1 MQGGFLLSIFR
12 QMKLTAQ
19 NLREV
24 PDFANVPDQQL
35 QWLIDKSEFQT
46 FKQGEFIFK
55 KGDAIDQLSILLK
68 GKVEVKFEQNGNYKV
83 VGEIKKNNITGLLPF
98 SRMST
103 AMGYGE
109 VIDDTEAILLDRS
122 MFKEMVA
129 NHYELTESLVHNMTS
144 RVREFTKNNVQS
156 EKMMALGKLSA
167 GLAHELNNPASA
179 MLRSSKAL
187 KQHLGNVPEKF
198 KRIISIRASE
208 EEVDII
214 NNVLFDR
221 INSRPENNMK
231 LTERNKKEDELEA
244 WLEDHGVEN
253 AFELTE
259 TLLDFC
265 MDIPVMEEIYEATGE
280 LNFPNAIEWIENV
293 LTTEK
298 IVDEIEEASDRISGL
313 VQSIKSYTHMDR
325 APEKVATDI
334 HTGIKSTLTMLN
346 HKLKKKNISIE
357 KNFGSELPE
366 PKIFVSEINQVWTNL
381 IDNAIDA
388 MEHSGTLAIKTG
400 KDKDFV
406 KIEITDNGQGIPEED
421 INNIFD
427 PFFTTKGIGEG
438 TGMGLEV
445 VQRII
450 NQHNG
455 DIKVISKQGE
465 TTFIVCLPIT

>member
-1 MQGGFLLSIFR
+1 
-12 QMKLTAQ
+12 MKITVQDLK
-19 NLREV
+19 EIPEFV
-24 PDFANVPDQQL
+24 HVPDQQID
-35 QWLIDKSEFQT
+35 WLLKKSKIES
-46 FKQGEFIFK
+46 FKPGEYVFK
-55 KGDAIDQLSILLK
+55 KGDIIDTLSILLE
-68 GKVEVKFEQNGNYKV
+68 GKLEIKFEQNGNYKV
-83 VGEIKKNNITGLLPF
+83 VDQITKYGITGLLPF

-109 VIDDTEAILLDRS
+109 VIEDSEVLFLDKS
-122 MFKEMVA
+122 FFKEMVA
-129 NHYELTESLVHNMTS
+129 NHYELTESLVHHMTS

-179 MLRSSKAL
+179 MLRSAKAL
-187 KQHLGNVPEKF
+187 KQHLANVPEKF
-198 KRIISIRASE
+198 KKVTSIKISA
-208 EEVDII
+208 EEVDIL
-214 NNVLFDR
+214 NNILFDKV
-221 INSRPENNMK
+221 NNRPENNMK
-231 LTERNKKEDELEA
+231 LTERNEKEDELEE
-244 WLEDHGVEN
+244 WLEDHGVDN

-265 MDIPVMEEIYEATGE
+265 MDINAIEKIHEAIGDQ
-280 LNFPNAIEWIENV
+280 NFPSAIEWIENV

-298 IVDEIEEASDRISGL
+298 MVDEIEVASDRISSL

-334 HTGIKSTLTMLN
+334 HIGIKSTLTMLN
-346 HKLKKKNISIE
+346 HKLKKKNIVIE
-357 KNFGSELPE
+357 KHFQEELPM

-388 MEHSGTLAIKTG
+388 MEHSGTLQIKTLRDNG
-400 KDKDFV
+400 FV
-406 KIEITDNGQGIPEED
+406 KIEISDNGQGIPEED
-421 INNIFD
+421 LNKIFD
-427 PFFTTKGIGEG
+427 PFFTTKSIGKG

-455 DIKVISKQGE
+455 DIKVASKKGK
-465 TTFIVCLPIT
+465 TTFTVCIPIT